1 MFIQIMDS
9 ERNTLLA
16 QTTKK
21 TEQEVNIWLIANGF
35 LKSTKHLW
43 LHSSRNHIVRIIDD
57 DIPYFVSY
65 DGGEKQPLPELW
77 NIKELTFVAKCQG
90 YSTYTVSTNKFN
102 VLTIN
107 L

>member
-1 MFIQIMDS
+1 MFIQIIDS

-21 TEQEVNIWLIANGF
+21 TEQEVNLWLMANGF
-35 LKSTKHLW
+35 LKRNGYLW
-43 LHSSRNHIVRIIDD
+43 LHSKRDHIAKINDD
-57 DIPYFVSY
+57 DTPYFVSY
-65 DGGEKQPLPELW
+65 DGGEKKPLPELW
-77 NIKELTFVAKCQG
+77 DIRELTFVAKCQG
-90 YSTYTVSTNKFN
+90 YSTYTVSNGKFN